1 MPEFNVFDMI
11 RLTEDELGHI
21 EWVVNSPS
29 YERVFKRYM
38 QTMLHSTQMK
48 LLDPDEDR
56 KKRMPDD
63 FLRGYASAILGLI
76 KFLDGVRDNTNQ
88 ARVEEALA
96 ATPDQAYDRLRAL
109 GVIRHS
115 GQTPLPEDIARQIAE
130 DF

>member
-1 MPEFNVFDMI
+1 MAEFNVFDMI
-11 RLTEDELGHI
+11 KLSEDELGHL

-29 YERVFKRYM
+29 YERVFKRYL

-56 KKRMPDD
+56 KRHMPDD

-88 ARVEEALA
+88 ARVEQSLQ
-96 ATPDQAYDRLRAL
+96 ATPDQAYERLRSL
-109 GVIRHS
+109 GAIRHS
-115 GQTPLPEDIARQIAE
+115 GQALQPEDLARQIAE